1 MRLQCTIMATP
12 TAADEHQSDATRAAI
27 DVSAALNRL
36 LSRLRWLEPTDQGQL
51 TWRDWNNNVH
61 LAAAVS
67 SVRGT
72 PTSHVQIHRIRQGVN
87 PDPRGSI
94 LWAIG
99 RVLSDHSPVP
109 ITPDYFWVPTT
120 RAAVDLAIDAQL
132 RQFRDRYARA
142 RRP

>member
-1 MRLQCTIMATP
+1 MPATP
-12 TAADEHQSDATRAAI
+12 GATAQTSEANRVAV
-27 DVSAALNRL
+27 DVPAALNRL
-36 LSRLRWLEPTDQGQL
+36 LSRLRWLQPTEQGL
-51 TWRDWNNNVH
+51 MWRDWNNNVH

-67 SVRGT
+67 AARGA

-99 RVLSDHSPVP
+99 RVLSEHSPVP
-109 ITPDYFWVPTT
+109 ITPDYFWVPAT

-132 RQFRDRYARA
+132 RQLRDVFAREP
-142 RRP
+142 RS

>member
-1 MRLQCTIMATP
+1 MTTLPPASVS
-12 TAADEHQSDATRAAI
+12 DSDADVTRAAI

-36 LSRLRWLEPTDQGQL
+36 LGRVQWLEPTDHGL
-51 TWRDWNNNVH
+51 VWKDWNNNVH

-67 SVRGT
+67 AARGT

-99 RVLSDHSPVP
+99 RVLSDHTPVP
-109 ITPDYFWVPTT
+109 ITPDYFWVPAT
-120 RAAVDLAIDAQL
+120 RATVDFAIDARL
-132 RQFRDRYARA
+132 RELRAQYARQP
-142 RRP
+142 RS